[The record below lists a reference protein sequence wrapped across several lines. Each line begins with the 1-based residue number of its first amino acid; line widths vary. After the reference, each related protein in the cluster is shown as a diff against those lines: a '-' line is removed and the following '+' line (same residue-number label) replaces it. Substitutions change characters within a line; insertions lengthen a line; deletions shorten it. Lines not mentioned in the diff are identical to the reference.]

1 MPNSDEQSQ
10 QYTIVRSFKV
20 ILRHFLLL
28 VNGKLSYLHN
38 LSFHRH
44 SLQILSRNLIED
56 LAVTY
61 KETSSEKTIR
71 RRYRGGS
78 LTLSFSP
85 PIRIIPELK

>member
-1 MPNSDEQSQ
+1 MPISDEQSQ
-10 QYTIVRSFKV
+10 QYTTVRSFKV
-20 ILRHFLLL
+20 ILWHFLLL
-28 VNGKLSYLHN
+28 VNGKLSYLQN

-56 LAVTY
+56 LAVTH

-85 PIRIIPELK
+85 PIRTIPELK

>member
-1 MPNSDEQSQ
+1 MPISDEQSQ

-56 LAVTY
+56 LAVTS
-61 KETSSEKTIR
+61 ETFSEKTIR
-71 RRYRGGS
+71 RRYRAGS